1 MSVQSNSNDLFD
13 TSSDFT
19 DDDEIVAP
27 QETVEFDDD
36 EHSPATTVE
45 DINEKDDDN
54 VSLFDHSDNDSPSFS
69 TSALSAATSV
79 ATSAMQFLS
88 LKSNSSVSSAVKKT
102 PPKQL
107 NILALTW
114 NTESVLIA
122 ETLQRNGQE
131 PVSLYSESWLG
142 CKQPDFLPELF
153 QKHIF
158 EDEGSESAQGKH
170 HLIVVALQESA
181 KPGDYLLSHAIG
193 GQLGERYVLVKRGRM
208 MGVGRTTLN
217 ALRREGAVRARGL
230 RMAIFARKDFIPFV
244 HFQAEKAVLCTLQD
258 YFTRGKGGYGIVL
271 RVDGF
276 GLLAFLNIH
285 LPFVASTLRRG
296 NHARQATGVRQQ
308 DDAFNNILKQF
319 LHRQSLHHLFV
330 LGDLNYRV
338 QNPSNVVNAA
348 DLCAVMS
355 QKEDFRR
362 KIYLE
367 CDELRK
373 SITSKNIPLAFEEGI
388 ENSGPTFMPTAKMM
402 HQRDPGSTVPGSYKF
417 GTNNHRNPSWC
428 DRILYLPGSLQKS
441 PTITQLLSEALE
453 KNRTDDDDDGDYV
466 TSNAPAKCIYYDRFE
481 SGETMTHSDHSA
493 VCAYFTIQR

>member
-1 MSVQSNSNDLFD
+1 MSLHNEDNLFD

-19 DDDEIVAP
+19 DDDDN
-27 QETVEFDDD
+27 VENQNVESISFED
-36 EHSPATTVE
+36 EDSPAATTTTTE
-45 DINEKDDDN
+45 NDDDDN
-54 VSLFDHSDNDSPSFS
+54 VSLFDHETDQVSTSSFS
-69 TSALSAATSV
+69 SAAV
-79 ATSAMQFLS
+79 NAANLAMQYLS
-88 LKSNSSVSSAVKKT
+88 LKPNNNNNTKN

-107 NILALTW
+107 SILALTW

-131 PVSLYSESWLG
+131 PVSFYSESWLG

-153 QKHIF
+153 KKHIF
-158 EDEGSESAQGKH
+158 EDEGSEHAQGKH

-181 KPGDYLLSHAIG
+181 KPGDYLLSHAFG

-217 ALRREGAVRARGL
+217 AFRREGAVRTRGL
-230 RMAIFARKDFIPFV
+230 RMAIYARKDFISFV
-244 HFQAEKAVLCTLQD
+244 HFQAEKAVLCTMQD
-258 YFTRGKGGYGIVL
+258 YLTRGKGGYGIVL

-276 GLLAFLNIH
+276 GLMAFLNVH
-285 LPFVASTLRRG
+285 LPFVASTLRKG

-319 LHRQSLHHLFV
+319 LHRQALHHLFV

-338 QNPSNVVNAA
+338 QNPANVVNAA
-348 DLCAVMS
+348 DLCAAMG
-355 QKEDFRR
+355 QKEEFRK

-373 SITSKNIPLAFEEGI
+373 SITSKNLPLAFEEGVD
-388 ENSGPTFMPTAKMM
+388 NNGPSFMPTAKMH
-402 HQRDPGSTVPGSYKF
+402 HQRDSGSTVPGSYKF

-428 DRILYLPGSLQKS
+428 DRILYLPGSLQKT
-441 PTITQLLSEALE
+441 PTISQLLAEALE
-453 KNRTDDDDDGDYV
+453 RNKDQDVTDDDLIS
-466 TSNAPAKCIYYDRFE
+466 SNSSAVCTYYDRFE
-481 SGETMTHSDHSA
+481 SGETMTNSDHSA
-493 VCAYFTIQR
+493 VCAYYTINR